1 MIAKKICFAEA
12 IALIIILVINRIILG
27 VPKSLLVNSAFSATL
42 TIIFVSIITILIIL
56 LINKLFKKFI
66 ASDILDISEFLAG
79 DYLKKFVGILYIILF
94 MGISILCLSYI
105 CDVLKSIYFE
115 SNDKLF
121 LALFFI
127 VGIAIV
133 NRMGFNA
140 VIKSNLIIVIL
151 TTIIMI
157 IMFILSIQLFV
168 PERFF
173 PLFGFGIKENYF
185 ASLTDVFAFSG
196 LAYIMLIFPFFKNTQ
211 DFYKTNIF
219 STIIISIY
227 LLISTICL
235 LLVFPNSVISE
246 SIFNMYVLARLSD
259 LGEFLRNTDC
269 IYLLFWILSIFSY
282 LSINMFFITNIFK
295 KITNIKNSTATI
307 YSFSL
312 ISFVSILLINNIT
325 SYNFLL
331 NTVYKY
337 YMITVIVLSII
348 ILILANI
355 KKKKNL
361 PKIK

>member
-1 MIAKKICFAEA
+1 MVAKKICLTEA
-12 IALIIILVINRIILG
+12 IALIIISVINRIILG
-27 VPKSLLVNSAFSATL
+27 IPKSLLLNSAFSATI
-42 TIIFVSIITILIIL
+42 TIILASIITILLIL
-56 LINKLFKKFI
+56 LINKLFKEFI

-79 DYLKKFVGILYIILF
+79 SFLKKIIGIIYIILF
-94 MGISILCLSYI
+94 IGISTLCLSYI

-127 VGIAIV
+127 IGIVIV
-133 NRMGFNA
+133 NRMGFNSI
-140 VIKSNLIIVIL
+140 VKSNLFIVIL

-157 IMFILSIQLFV
+157 IMFILSIQMFV

-173 PLFGFGIKENYF
+173 PLLGFGIEENYF
-185 ASLTDVFAFSG
+185 ANLTDIFAFSG
-196 LAYIMLIFPFFKNTQ
+196 LVYIMFIFPFFKNTQ
-211 DFYKTNIF
+211 EFYKTNII
-219 STIIISIY
+219 STIIITIY
-227 LLISTICL
+227 LTISTICL

-246 SIFNMYVLARLSD
+246 SIFNMYVLARLAD

-295 KITNIKNSTATI
+295 KITNLKNQTAI
-307 YSFSL
+307 VYSFSL
-312 ISFVSILLINNIT
+312 ILFASIILINNIT

-337 YMITVIVLSII
+337 YMIAVIVLSII

-355 KKKKNL
+355 KKNKRSNQT
-361 PKIK
+361 